1 MTQMY
6 ETDQLD
12 RTLIVGGHKADL
24 WASDDGYLVT
34 EHQSTNPIE
43 QGLTGT
49 EALEL
54 YNELNGTRLQP
65 SFFDMWLSHYHK
77 LAKNP
82 LTGTRVGRDHPAYH
96 QVSTQTLRVREYIRT
111 HPEEVERIRKEHGL

>member
-6 ETDQLD
+6 ETDQLN

-34 EHQSTNPIE
+34 EHNSTNPIE

-65 SFFDMWLSHYHK
+65 SFKVCIWNETEHAHNL
-77 LAKNP
+77 LCC
-82 LTGTRVGRDHPAYH
+82 LTSRRPQQY
-96 QVSTQTLRVREYIRT
+96 QREYALNSNTSHR
-111 HPEEVERIRKEHGL
+111 PS